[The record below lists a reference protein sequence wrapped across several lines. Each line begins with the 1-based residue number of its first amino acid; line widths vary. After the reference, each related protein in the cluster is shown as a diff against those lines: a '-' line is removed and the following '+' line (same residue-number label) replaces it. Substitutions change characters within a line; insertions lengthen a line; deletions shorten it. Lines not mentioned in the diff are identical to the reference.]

1 MSKKSEQAT
10 STRPF
15 HLSPP
20 IDEWE
25 RQGAL
30 RELTRVARDLEFDD
44 SDAVIARL
52 GSLTQNQRD
61 AVSEAMEKILG
72 LGG

>member
-1 MSKKSEQAT
+1 MHNSEQPT
-10 STRPF
+10 DLTV
-15 HLSPP
+15 LSPP

-52 GSLTQNQRD
+52 GRLTQNQRE
-61 AVSEAMEKILG
+61 AIAAAMERILE
-72 LGG
+72 LGD